1 MASSSNN
8 SNNNLSFDRDLRH
21 AFAALSVRLE
31 SGIKSLDGV
40 IELLRLRI
48 EAEAQ
53 FASSLERI
61 ISNKSLICN
70 IPTIETLRRD
80 GLDALYTDLK
90 NEYQQHIE
98 YLNSLNEDIYLP
110 CISMRELYASKN
122 RLFANNTKQNIKSLR
137 QHQNQFYKI
146 KTKYEKVCKDASNA
160 RTLLLN
166 AKLDNKISSQQILK
180 LGTKVNSTLKT
191 QQIWKEK
198 YDQQQLIWNKQQ
210 IKFDDEMTSIL
221 QGMQTNEQNRM
232 EIIKDSLN
240 KFAVFITNL
249 CANRNYDCK
258 NLAQSMSQ
266 INIDNDLQIFIKNT
280 LKQYPPKQPQHTPP
294 YHSLHFGKIQQ
305 NAISNLNKIS
315 STSINSNGSNKS
327 NKSNKLN
334 KSNKSHQRKQS
345 SSSQSNSF
353 FTTSITTTTNHT
365 RQSSNSLSLSFEPAV
380 INGRNH
386 HLNGNSPQIIRTQ
399 STPNSIGSF
408 FKQKFQKQRSYNS
421 PNTKPISSSSYNN
434 ANMRRNER
442 SEYSKS
448 NTISSFTKH
457 SSIDND
463 DVININVMDNDQDP
477 EIPSIEININNNSN
491 NNNNNNNNDQR
502 MKLTKI
508 KYPKPVSPVPKPPK
522 NRHNSDNR
530 S

>member
-1 MASSSNN
+1 MATSIISTP
-8 SNNNLSFDRDLRH
+8 NNLSFDRHLRH
-21 AFAALSVRLE
+21 AFAPLSVRLE
-31 SGIKSLDGV
+31 SGIKSLDGI

-48 EAEAQ
+48 EAEANY
-53 FASSLERI
+53 ASSLEKI
-61 ISNKSLICN
+61 ISNESLISYVN
-70 IPTIETLRRD
+70 SHESLRKD

-110 CISMRELYASKN
+110 CISMRESYASQN

-137 QHQNQFYKI
+137 QQQNQFYKI

-180 LGTKVNSTLKT
+180 LGSKVNSTLKT

-232 EIIKDSLN
+232 KIIKDSLN

-266 INIDNDLQIFIKNT
+266 INIDNDLQIFITNT

-315 STSINSNGSNKS
+315 STKSSSNNNNNK
-327 NKSNKLN
+327 NHRNN
-334 KSNKSHQRKQS
+334 HHHRTQS
-345 SSSQSNSF
+345 SSSTSFTNSNTMLSY
-353 FTTSITTTTNHT
+353 HT
-365 RQSSNSLSLSFEPAV
+365 RQSSNSLSLSFDPPSTNHNNNNNNHIPQPQV
-380 INGRNH
+380 IR
-386 HLNGNSPQIIRTQ
+386 QQ

-421 PNTKPISSSSYNN
+421 YSPNTKPIYN
-434 ANMRRNER
+434 ANLRREH
-442 SEYSKS
+442 SKS
-448 NTISSFTKH
+448 NTVSSFTKQ
-457 SSIDND
+457 SSMDYD
-463 DVININVMDNDQDP
+463 DINTNNTNTNDP
-477 EIPSIEININNNSN
+477 ELPSIEINSN
-491 NNNNNNNNDQR
+491 QR
-502 MKLTKI
+502 MNIKKNTTIITTKI
-508 KYPKPVSPVPKPPK
+508 KYPKPESPVPQPPNK
-522 NRHNSDNR
+522 HNLNNNNNNSNNNDNHR
-530 S
+530 